1 MHIPE
6 RRRAL
11 ERIVSLLRPGGHLV
25 VEELDWMA
33 ILTDPDAD
41 RLAIFRAFRDALPTI
56 DFECGRALLRELDHA
71 GLVDTTA
78 DFRVDVIE
86 GASPLAEWEQLS
98 VKALTE
104 QVLEA
109 GTATAEQID
118 AHVARLADPSYR
130 GHGWAWIGARGQRSA
145 AAGVNWSDELAAAA

>member
-1 MHIPE
+1 MPC
-6 RRRAL
+6 RRSTSSVA
-11 ERIVSLLRPGGHLV
+11 
-25 VEELDWMA
+25 
-33 ILTDPDAD
+33 
-41 RLAIFRAFRDALPTI
+41 
-56 DFECGRALLRELDHA
+56 GRCFANS
-71 GLVDTTA
+71 TTQA
-78 DFRVDVIE
+78 SSTPLE
-86 GASPLAEWEQLS
+86 GASQLAEWEQLS